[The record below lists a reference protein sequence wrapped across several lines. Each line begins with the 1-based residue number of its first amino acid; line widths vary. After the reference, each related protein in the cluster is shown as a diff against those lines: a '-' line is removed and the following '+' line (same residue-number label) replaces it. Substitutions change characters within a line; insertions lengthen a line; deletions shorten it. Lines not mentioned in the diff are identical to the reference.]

1 MNPDIQKAISIAKIG
16 IMSKPQTAF
25 LANMACSLP
34 VVINDEISTARTNGK
49 SIEINSEFFMSRN
62 KEERTFILAHET
74 LHVVYMHMLRCE
86 HRDPSKF
93 NTAADYVINGDLDS
107 QKFTLI
113 PGVLLNHAFDG
124 LSTEE
129 VYRRILTEPESKEEQ
144 DNPLKDDVRYTED
157 GDDTGSGMSE
167 EEKEELEEEIRN
179 MIVSA
184 AQSAELQDKKDS
196 IPPSVQRMLEE
207 LLKPKINWKVL
218 LRRFMQ
224 SLANFD
230 YTWRKPRR
238 RMLPLGIYMPSVYSE
253 GLSKVTFAI
262 DTSGS
267 ITEKQFNQFMSE
279 VYAVM
284 KQFSPKIID
293 VMQFDHALQ
302 AHDVVKSLR
311 DLQHIVFKGH
321 GGTRPDVALEAFNE
335 TDSLALFVITDGYFN
350 KPKVVVDRPV
360 FWCVFNNT
368 DFKPPYGKVVHLEL
382 DD

>member
-34 VVINDEISTARTNGK
+34 VVINDEISTACTNGK
-49 SIEINSEFFMSRN
+49 NIEINSEFFMSRN
-62 KEERTFILAHET
+62 KEERTFVLAHET

-93 NTAADYVINGDLDS
+93 NIAADYVINGDLDN

-129 VYRRILTEPESKEEQ
+129 VYRKILTAPESKEEE
-144 DNPLKDDVRYTED
+144 DNPLKDDVKYTED
-157 GDDTGSGMSE
+157 DDGTGSGMSE

-284 KQFSPKIID
+284 KQFSPNIID
-293 VMQFDHALQ
+293 VMQFDHQLQ

-311 DLQHIVFKGH
+311 DLQRIVFKGH
-321 GGTRPDVALEAFNE
+321 GGTQPDVALEAFNE

-360 FWCVFNNT
+360 FWCVFNNKN
-368 DFKPPYGKVVHLEL
+368 FKPPYGKVVHLEL
-382 DD
+382 YE

>member
-1 MNPDIQKAISIAKIG
+1 MNPDIQKAVSIAKIG

-34 VVINDEISTARTNGK
+34 VVINDEISTACTNGK
-49 SIEINSEFFMSRN
+49 NIEINSEFFMSRN

-93 NTAADYVINGDLDS
+93 NIAADYVINSDLDN

-113 PGVLLNHAFDG
+113 PGALLNHAFDG

-129 VYRRILTEPESKEEQ
+129 VYRKILTAPESKEEQ
-144 DNPLKDDVRYTED
+144 DNPLKGDVKYMED
-157 GDDTGSGMSE
+157 GDGTGSGMSE

-284 KQFSPKIID
+284 KQFSPNIID
-293 VMQFDHALQ
+293 VLQFDHALQ

-350 KPKVVVDRPV
+350 KPEVVVDRPV
-360 FWCVFNNT
+360 FWCVFNNK
-368 DFKPPYGKVVHLEL
+368 DFKPPYGKAVHLEL
-382 DD
+382 DE

>member
-25 LANMACSLP
+25 LAHMACSLP

-49 SIEINSEFFMSRN
+49 NIEINSEFFMSRN
-62 KEERTFILAHET
+62 KEERTFVLAHET

-93 NTAADYVINGDLDS
+93 NIAADYVINGDLDN

-113 PGVLLNHAFDG
+113 PGVLLNHDFDG

-129 VYRRILTEPESKEEQ
+129 VYRRILTAPESKEEQ
-144 DNPLKDDVRYTED
+144 DNPLKDDVSFTED
-157 GDDTGSGMSE
+157 ADGNGSGMSE

-184 AQSAELQDKKDS
+184 AQSAELQDKKES

-284 KQFSPKIID
+284 KQFSPNIID

-350 KPKVVVDRPV
+350 KPKVEVDRPV

-382 DD
+382 DE

>member
-34 VVINDEISTARTNGK
+34 VVINDEISTACTNGK
-49 SIEINSEFFMSRN
+49 NIEINSEFFMSRN
-62 KEERTFILAHET
+62 KEERTFVLAHET

-93 NTAADYVINGDLDS
+93 NIAADYVINGDLDN

-129 VYRRILTEPESKEEQ
+129 VYRKILTAPESKEEE
-144 DNPLKDDVRYTED
+144 DNPLKNDVKYTED
-157 GDDTGSGMSE
+157 DDGTGSGMSE

-284 KQFSPKIID
+284 KQFSPNIID
-293 VMQFDHALQ
+293 VMQFDHQLQ

-311 DLQHIVFKGH
+311 DLQRIVFKGH
-321 GGTRPDVALEAFNE
+321 GGTQPDVALEAFNE
-335 TDSLALFVITDGYFN
+335 TDSLALFVITDGYFS

-382 DD
+382 DE

>member
-49 SIEINSEFFMSRN
+49 NIEINSEFFMSRN
-62 KEERTFILAHET
+62 KEERTFVLAHET

-93 NTAADYVINGDLDS
+93 NTAADYVINGDLDN

-129 VYRRILTEPESKEEQ
+129 VYRKILTAPESKEEE
-144 DNPLKDDVRYTED
+144 DNPLKDDVKYTED
-157 GDDTGSGMSE
+157 GDGTGSEMSE
-167 EEKEELEEEIRN
+167 EEKEGLEEEIRN

-284 KQFSPKIID
+284 KQFSPNIID
-293 VMQFDHALQ
+293 VIQFDHQLQ

-321 GGTRPDVALEAFNE
+321 GGTQPDVALEAFNE

-350 KPKVVVDRPV
+350 KPRVVVDRPV
-360 FWCVFNNT
+360 FWCVFNNK

-382 DD
+382 DE